1 MVVVVLGGTVV
12 LVMVVLVLVVLVVLV
27 VVVLSSDFWAWSS
40 ELLRSLSFS
49 TACFGFTVVQNW
61 VMDSLLTDARNARIS
76 GTPGGGVTTAVTF
89 GAVVVVVGAVVV
101 VVGAVVVVVGAVVVV
116 VPDTWFK
123 YAVHKPKMAP
133 ACIWESLRLGRVTL
147 LLDVPENRP

>member
-1 MVVVVLGGTVV
+1 MLPALDNVVVVVVLPGT
-12 LVMVVLVLVVLVVLV
+12 VVLVLVVLVVLAALV

-49 TACFGFTVVQNW
+49 SACFGFTVVQNW

-76 GTPGGGVTTAVTF
+76 GTPGGGVTTAVTT
-89 GAVVVVVGAVVV
+89 
-101 VVGAVVVVVGAVVVV
+101 GAVVVVVGAVVVV

-123 YAVHKPKMAP
+123 YAVQRPKIAP
-133 ACIWESLRLGRVTL
+133 ECIWESLRLGRVTL